1 MVKFLSLLNWMLQQ
15 QPSQETVDSK
25 RSSGQLFVH
34 GQWRDAKIVDFGP
47 PIKIVLK
54 GELGC
59 ILVDQKEF
67 DTLWRFERSSA

>member
-1 MVKFLSLLNWMLQQ
+1 MVEFLSLLSWILQQ
-15 QPSQETVDSK
+15 QSLSK
-25 RSSGQLFVH
+25 RSHGQLLVH

-54 GELGC
+54 GEPGC

-67 DTLWRFERSSA
+67 DTFWRFEETST